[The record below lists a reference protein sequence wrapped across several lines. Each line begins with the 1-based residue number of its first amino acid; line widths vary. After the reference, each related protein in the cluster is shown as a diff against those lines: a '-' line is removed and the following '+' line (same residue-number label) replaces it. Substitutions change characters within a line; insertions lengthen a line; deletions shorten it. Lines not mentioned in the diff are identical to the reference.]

1 MNILYIEHYAGSNDY
16 GMEFRPYY
24 FARNWVKWGH
34 KVIMVAADYHHLR
47 VKNPVVSKDFEEEDI
62 DGITYVW
69 VKTNQYTGNGF
80 GRVRNV
86 EMFLRKLWNHSDML
100 VKKYQPDVII
110 SSSTYPMDT
119 YPSQRMAKKCGA
131 VLIHEVHD
139 MWPISPMELYGLKA
153 SNPIIKYIQAAEN
166 SFCKYADAIVSI
178 QPCAEEYYLEHGMPK
193 GHFYHVP
200 NGVVTSE
207 WDESL
212 ELPQEYQDIVDEI
225 RQKYKR
231 VLCFFGSHT
240 KSYAIDYLL
249 NAADKCRDISV
260 GYLLVGDGNIKDKL
274 IAQAEELKLESVR
287 FMKPIPKK
295 YIPPLLA
302 QVDGIYVGALHNK
315 MFVYGSCMNKT
326 YDAMMSGKPII
337 FANPAPNNYILDY
350 DCGYNAIP
358 ENVNDLERCIREFS
372 EASDQELAEKG
383 SRGKQAILDHFDYD
397 VLSKDFENIM
407 LEVLNKKQ
415 KGKAND

>member
-34 KVIMVAADYHHLR
+34 NVTMVAADYHHLR
-47 VKNPVVSKDFEEEDI
+47 VKNPVVSKDFEEENI

-69 VKTNQYTGNGF
+69 IKTNKYKGNGF

-86 EMFLRKLWNHSDML
+86 GTYLQKLWNHSSML
-100 VKKYQPDVII
+100 VKKYKPDIII

-119 YPSQRMAKKCGA
+119 YPSQRMAQMSGA
-131 VLIHEVHD
+131 ALIHEVHD
-139 MWPISPMELYGLKA
+139 MWPICPMELYGLKA
-153 SNPIIKYIQAAEN
+153 NNPIIKYIQAAED
-166 SFCKYADAIVSI
+166 SFCKHTDGIVSI

-193 GHFYHVP
+193 GHFYHIP

-212 ELPQEYQDIVDEI
+212 VLPKEYQQMVDCI
-225 RQKYKR
+225 KNKYER
-231 VLCFFGSHT
+231 VICFFGSHT
-240 KSYAIDYLL
+240 KSYAIEYLL
-249 NAADKCRDISV
+249 DAAHRCRDLSV

-274 IAQAEELKLESVR
+274 IEKANSLNLDSVS
-287 FMKPIPKK
+287 FMKPIPKRF
-295 YIPPLLA
+295 IPSLLK
-302 QVDGIYVGALHNK
+302 QMDGIYVGALHNR
-315 MFVYGSCMNKT
+315 MFEYGSCMNKT

-337 FANPAPNNYILDY
+337 FANPAPNNYILEY

-358 ENVNDLERCIREFS
+358 ENAEDLERCIREFS
-372 EASDQELAEKG
+372 DASEQELAEKG
-383 SRGKQAILDHFDYD
+383 ERGKQAIVNCFDYN

-407 LEVLNKKQ
+407 IEVCNKKREER
-415 KGKAND
+415 KS

>member
-34 KVIMVAADYHHLR
+34 KVIMVAADFHHLR
-47 VKNPVVSKDFEEEDI
+47 VKNPKISRDFEEEDI

-69 VKTNQYTGNGF
+69 IKTNEYKGNGI
-80 GRVRNV
+80 GRARNV
-86 EMFLRKLWNHSDML
+86 FTFLQKLWNHSRAL
-100 VKKYQPDVII
+100 VKKYKPDVII

-119 YPSQRMAKKCGA
+119 YPSQRMAKMCGA

-153 SNPIIKYIQAAEN
+153 SNPIIKYIQAAED
-166 SFCKYADAIVSI
+166 SFCKHTDAIVSI

-193 GHFYHVP
+193 GHFYHIP
-200 NGVVTSE
+200 NGVVTSK
-207 WDESL
+207 WNESL
-212 ELPQEYQDIVDEI
+212 KLPGEYQAIVNDIKGKFERI
-225 RQKYKR
+225 I
-231 VLCFFGSHT
+231 CFFGSHT
-240 KSYAIDYLL
+240 KSYAIEYLL
-249 NAADKCRDISV
+249 NAADKCRDIPV

-274 IAQAEELKLESVR
+274 IAQAEKMKLDSVC

-295 YIPPLLA
+295 YIPPLLD
-302 QVDGIYVGALHNK
+302 QVDGIYVGALHNR

-337 FANPAPNNYILDY
+337 FANPAPNNYVLEY
-350 DCGYNAIP
+350 ECGYNAKP
-358 ENVNDLERCIREFS
+358 ESVEDLERCIREF
-372 EASDQELAEKG
+372 ASASKDELDVKG
-383 SRGKQAILDHFDYD
+383 MRGRQAILDHFDYD

-407 LEVLNKKQ
+407 TEVMEKR
-415 KGKAND
+415 KGN